1 MVRKTIID
9 LDVTRQKIDAIDADL
24 VALLE
29 ERMQLVNDVVAYKKT
44 VGKPILDT
52 SREHAVL
59 QKVADKVQEKAFE
72 DTIVNTFSDIMKR
85 SRDYQATQID

>member
-1 MVRKTIID
+1 MID
-9 LDVTRQKIDAIDADL
+9 LDVTRQKIDAIDVDL

-59 QKVADKVQEKAFE
+59 QKVADRVQEKAFE

>member
-1 MVRKTIID
+1 MID

>member
-1 MVRKTIID
+1 MID
-9 LDVTRQKIDAIDADL
+9 LDEKRKKIDAIDADL

>member
-1 MVRKTIID
+1 MID

-44 VGKPILDT
+44 VGKSILDT

>member
-1 MVRKTIID
+1 MVRKTMID
-9 LDVTRQKIDAIDADL
+9 LDVTRQKIDAIDTDL

-59 QKVADKVQEKAFE
+59 QKVADRVQEKAFE

>member
-1 MVRKTIID
+1 MVRKTKID

-59 QKVADKVQEKAFE
+59 QKVADRVQEKAFE

>member
-1 MVRKTIID
+1 MVRKTMID

-59 QKVADKVQEKAFE
+59 QKVADRIQEKAFE

>member
-1 MVRKTIID
+1 MVRKTMID

-59 QKVADKVQEKAFE
+59 QKVADRVQEKAFE

>member
-1 MVRKTIID
+1 MD

>member
-1 MVRKTIID
+1 MID

-59 QKVADKVQEKAFE
+59 QKVADRVQEKAFE

-85 SRDYQATQID
+85 SRDYQATQIY

>member
-1 MVRKTIID
+1 MID

-52 SREHAVL
+52 SRVHAVL

-85 SRDYQATQID
+85 SRDYQATQVD

>member
-1 MVRKTIID
+1 MID

-59 QKVADKVQEKAFE
+59 QKVANNVQYKAFE
-72 DTIVNTFSDIMKR
+72 NTIVNTFSDIMKR

>member
-1 MVRKTIID
+1 MD

-59 QKVADKVQEKAFE
+59 QKVADRVQEKAFE

>member
-1 MVRKTIID
+1 MID

-29 ERMQLVNDVVAYKKT
+29 ERMQLVNDVVAYKKM

-59 QKVADKVQEKAFE
+59 QKVADRVQEKAFE

>member
-1 MVRKTIID
+1 MID

-59 QKVADKVQEKAFE
+59 QKVADRVQEKAFE

>member
-1 MVRKTIID
+1 MID

-59 QKVADKVQEKAFE
+59 QKVQRHCAYRRDCAIQCRH
-72 DTIVNTFSDIMKR
+72 DDRGCCS
-85 SRDYQATQID
+85 SRGSPIGSGKL

>member
-1 MVRKTIID
+1 MVRKTMID
-9 LDVTRQKIDAIDADL
+9 LDVTRQKIDAIDANL

>member
-1 MVRKTIID
+1 MID

-29 ERMQLVNDVVAYKKT
+29 ERMQLVNDVVAYKT

>member
-1 MVRKTIID
+1 MID

-59 QKVADKVQEKAFE
+59 QKVADKVKEKAFE

>member
-1 MVRKTIID
+1 MID

-59 QKVADKVQEKAFE
+59 QKVTDKVQEKAFE

>member
-1 MVRKTIID
+1 MID

-44 VGKPILDT
+44 VDKPILDT

-59 QKVADKVQEKAFE
+59 QKVADRVQEKAFE

>member
-1 MVRKTIID
+1 MID

-24 VALLE
+24 VA
-29 ERMQLVNDVVAYKKT
+29 AYKKT

-59 QKVADKVQEKAFE
+59 QKVADRVQEKAFE

>member
-1 MVRKTIID
+1 MID
-9 LDVTRQKIDAIDADL
+9 LDVTRQKIDAIDANL

>member
-1 MVRKTIID
+1 MID

-29 ERMQLVNDVVAYKKT
+29 ERMQLVKDVVAYKKT

>member
-1 MVRKTIID
+1 MID
-9 LDVTRQKIDAIDADL
+9 LDVTRQEIDAIDADL

-59 QKVADKVQEKAFE
+59 QKVADRVQEKAFE

>member
-1 MVRKTIID
+1 MID

-52 SREHAVL
+52 SREHAIL
-59 QKVADKVQEKAFE
+59 QKVADRVQEKAFE

>member
-1 MVRKTIID
+1 MID
-9 LDVTRQKIDAIDADL
+9 LDVTRQKIDAIDADV

-59 QKVADKVQEKAFE
+59 QKVADRVQEKAFE

>member
-1 MVRKTIID
+1 MID

-44 VGKPILDT
+44 VGKPNLDT

>member
-1 MVRKTIID
+1 MID

-24 VALLE
+24 MALLE

-59 QKVADKVQEKAFE
+59 QKVADRVQEKAFE

>member
-1 MVRKTIID
+1 MID

-29 ERMQLVNDVVAYKKT
+29 ERMQLVDDVVAYKKT

>member
-1 MVRKTIID
+1 MID

-59 QKVADKVQEKAFE
+59 QKVGDRVQEKAFE

>member
-1 MVRKTIID
+1 MID

-59 QKVADKVQEKAFE
+59 QKVANRVQEKAFE

>member
-1 MVRKTIID
+1 MID

-44 VGKPILDT
+44 VSKPILDT

-72 DTIVNTFSDIMKR
+72 DTIVYTFSDIMKR

>member
-1 MVRKTIID
+1 MID

-52 SREHAVL
+52 SREQAVL
-59 QKVADKVQEKAFE
+59 QKVADRVQEKAFE

>member
-1 MVRKTIID
+1 MVRKTMID
-9 LDVTRQKIDAIDADL
+9 LDVTRQKMDAIDADL

-59 QKVADKVQEKAFE
+59 QKVADRVQEKAFE

>member
-1 MVRKTIID
+1 MVRKTMID

-52 SREHAVL
+52 SREYAVL
-59 QKVADKVQEKAFE
+59 QKVADRVQEKAFE

>member
-1 MVRKTIID
+1 MID

-29 ERMQLVNDVVAYKKT
+29 ERMQLVNDIVAYKKT

-59 QKVADKVQEKAFE
+59 QKVADRVQEKAFE

>member
-1 MVRKTIID
+1 MD

-52 SREHAVL
+52 SREYAVL
-59 QKVADKVQEKAFE
+59 QKVADRVQEKAFE

>member
-1 MVRKTIID
+1 MID

-59 QKVADKVQEKAFE
+59 QKVADRVQEKAFE
-72 DTIVNTFSDIMKR
+72 ETIVNTFSDIMKR